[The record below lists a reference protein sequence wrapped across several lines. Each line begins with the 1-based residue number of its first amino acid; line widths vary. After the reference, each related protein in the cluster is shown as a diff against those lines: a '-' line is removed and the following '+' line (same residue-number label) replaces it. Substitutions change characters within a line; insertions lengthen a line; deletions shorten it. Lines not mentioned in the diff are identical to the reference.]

1 MPAPKI
7 SYASP
12 ARSSIQSALIRG
24 LERVTGRRQMETRYA
39 ATQALNADTFW
50 EGALDQLDV
59 TLDADPDPSTVVPTE
74 GPLVVVANHP
84 FGVLDG
90 LAICHLVSLVRSDFR
105 ILVNRVLCRDDR
117 IEHHFLPIDFTESRA
132 ARGQNVRSMKAAF
145 DHLRDDG
152 VLIIFP
158 AGGVATATRPFGPVE
173 EMNWKPLLAR
183 LVHEGEAPVL
193 PVYFAG
199 RNSRLFHLVS
209 QVSLTLRLSLLLRET
224 LQKAGETLSV
234 RLGSPVSYGNLASL
248 TAPNDLA
255 RRLRSTTLG
264 LNESGPNAEE
274 SV

>member
-1 MPAPKI
+1 MPTPRI

-12 ARSSIQSALIRG
+12 ARSSVQSTLIRG
-24 LERVTGRRQMETRYA
+24 LERLTGRRQMEAHYA
-39 ATQALNADTFW
+39 ATHALDADTFW
-50 EGALDQLDV
+50 RGALDQLDV
-59 TLDADPDPSTVVPTE
+59 TLDADSDPSTVVPTE

-117 IEHHFLPIDFTESRA
+117 VKHHFLPIDFTGSQA
-132 ARGQNVRSMKAAF
+132 ARGQNVRSVKAAF
-145 DHLRDDG
+145 DHLHDDG

-158 AGGVATATRPFGPVE
+158 AGGVATATRPFGPAE

-183 LVHEGEAPVL
+183 LVHEGETPVL

-199 RNSRLFHLVS
+199 SNSRLFQLVS

-224 LQKAGETLSV
+224 LRKAGETLSV
-234 RLGSPVSYGNLASL
+234 RFGPPVPYDDLASL
-248 TAPNDLA
+248 TAPKDLA
-255 RRLRSTTLG
+255 RRLRSMTLA
-264 LNESGPNAEE
+264 LAKNGPHTGGDM
-274 SV
+274 

>member
-1 MPAPKI
+1 
-7 SYASP
+7 
-12 ARSSIQSALIRG
+12 
-24 LERVTGRRQMETRYA
+24 METRYA
-39 ATQALNADTFW
+39 ATHALDADAFW
-50 EGALDQLDV
+50 RGALDQLDV

-105 ILVNRVLCRDDR
+105 ILVNRVLCCDDR
-117 IEHHFLPIDFTESRA
+117 IEHHFLPIDFTGSRA

-145 DHLRDDG
+145 DHLHDDG
-152 VLIIFP
+152 VLIIFS

-183 LVHEGEAPVL
+183 LVHEGETPVL

-199 RNSRLFHLVS
+199 SNSRLFQLVS

-224 LQKAGETLSV
+224 LQKTGETLPV

-248 TAPNDLA
+248 TDPKDLT
-255 RRLRSTTLG
+255 RRLRLMTLG
-264 LNESGPNAEE
+264 LNKSSPNAEE
-274 SV
+274 SG